1 MTPPRIS
8 TAHVLTLLNDALGL
22 EIETVESLR
31 SGAWSA
37 AFAFADGQE
46 EWVIRFSHHE
56 DDFDRD
62 AHAHR
67 FASPRLPIPQVAHRG
82 VMEDVSYAVSQRI
95 RGRYIDELTGEGFRR
110 TLPSLLVALDALR
123 SADTSSYTGYGTWN
137 SAGNGAQSSWPGSLR
152 ASLEDSPE
160 QRGGPWR
167 PRLETSPTGAAA
179 LDRDLLVLERMLKDM
194 PNLRHVVHSDL
205 LNYNAFVDHHRLTG
219 VIDWGCAMYGDFVY
233 ELAWFE
239 FWSPWYPQ
247 WQGIDIAAKA
257 CDFFLERGADLHDYR
272 ERLLCYQLH
281 IGLAHQA
288 YNASIGR
295 WDALADVTRHT
306 AAIADEVR

>member
-22 EIETVESLR
+22 EIETVELLR
-31 SGAWSA
+31 PGAWSA

-67 FASPRLPIPQVAHRG
+67 FASPGLPIPQVTHRG
-82 VMEDVSYAVSQRI
+82 VVDDVSYAVSQRV
-95 RGRYIDELTGEGFRR
+95 RGSYIDELSREGLRS
-110 TLPSLLVALDALR
+110 TLPSLLGTLDALR
-123 SADTSSYTGYGTWN
+123 SADTSSFTGYGIWN
-137 SAGNGAQSSWPGSLR
+137 SAGNGIHNSWPGSLLT
-152 ASLEDSPE
+152 SLEDSPD
-160 QRGGPWR
+160 QRGGRWR
-167 PRLETSPTGAAA
+167 PRLESSPTGAAA
-179 LDRDLLVLERMLKDM
+179 FDRDLLVLERLLRDM
-194 PNLRHVVHSDL
+194 PNLRQVVHSDL
-205 LNYNAFVDHHRLTG
+205 LNYNAFIDNHRVTG

-233 ELAWFE
+233 ELAWFK

-247 WQGIDIAAKA
+247 WQGVDVAAEA
-257 CDFFLERGADLHDYR
+257 RHFFLERGADLHNYR
-272 ERLLCYQLH
+272 ERLVCYQLH

-306 AAIADEVR
+306 AAVADEVR